1 MPRGDTSHAPWTVA
15 GHGLLCGYHHPYT
28 NYRKA
33 ERGGG
38 DVGDRGGDGGVG
50 GEVEGKE
57 YGLWG
62 YNQSHPSHTQGERAG
77 GKEDVW
83 RVYRSQG

>member
-1 MPRGDTSHAPWTVA
+1 M
-15 GHGLLCGYHHPYT
+15 
-28 NYRKA
+28 
-33 ERGGG
+33 
-38 DVGDRGGDGGVG
+38 DRGGDGGVG
-50 GEVEGKE
+50 GGKGEVEGKE

-83 RVYRSQG
+83 RVYHSQG